1 MSKPK
6 SMIEILLKNKEI
18 HKFQSI
24 DELSYSSL
32 DFYVMQFLDYGDSE
46 INWLEK
52 NYGLDFSIMKHYE
65 DIEIS
70 SHFLENENQAAFHF
84 SLPFYNDDKKII
96 EEPIFIIIS
105 HAGLFLFSST
115 QLDTYLNKIYLNKFK
130 PLRELEDTTALL
142 EFQFGFISDYFAD
155 VTENLTRKI
164 KALAN
169 TILIEK
175 KFSNNEMDAIT
186 EYNFSNML
194 VKELL
199 IETTRVYRLYIKSN
213 WEQKSGLKES
223 IKADLMDLTVVSDYI
238 QFNFD
243 RLDDLK
249 ENISNKIDL
258 EQNHIFK
265 MLTVAT
271 VCISLP
277 TLIAGIYG
285 MNFIEM
291 PELETSY
298 GYPITLLAMLLSAIL
313 PFIYFKRKN
322 WL

>member
-1 MSKPK
+1 
-6 SMIEILLKNKEI
+6 MIEILLKNKRF
-18 HKFQSI
+18 HKVQSV
-24 DELSYSSL
+24 DELPLSDL
-32 DFYVMQFLDYGDSE
+32 DFHVMQFLDYGDSE

-52 NYGLDFSIMKHYE
+52 NYGLDFTIMKHFE

-70 SHFLENENQAAFHF
+70 SHFLENQNQAAFHF
-84 SLPFYNDDKKII
+84 SFPCYNGDKKII

-105 HAGLFLFSST
+105 QSGLFLFSSSN
-115 QLDTYLNKIYLNKFK
+115 LDNFLNKMYLNKFK
-130 PLRELEDTTALL
+130 SLRELDESKDIL
-142 EFQFGFISDYFAD
+142 EFQFSFISDYFAD
-155 VTENLTRKI
+155 TTENLARKI
-164 KALAN
+164 KILAN

-175 KFSNNEMDAIT
+175 QFSNNEMDSIT

-199 IETTRVYRLYIKSN
+199 IETTRVFRLYIKSN
-213 WEQKSGLKES
+213 WAQKMGLKEN
-223 IKADLMDLTVVSDYI
+223 IRLDLNDLTVVSDYI

-265 MLTVAT
+265 MLTVVT

-277 TLIAGIYG
+277 TLIAGVYG
-285 MNFIEM
+285 MNFEKM

-298 GYPITLLAMLLSAIL
+298 GYPIALIAMLCSSIL
-313 PFIYFKRKN
+313 PFIYFKRKK

>member
-1 MSKPK
+1 
-6 SMIEILLKNKEI
+6 MIEILLKNK
-18 HKFQSI
+18 KFNKARSV
-24 DELSYSSL
+24 DELSPASL
-32 DFYVMQFLDYGDSE
+32 DFHVLQFLDYSDYE
-46 INWLEK
+46 IKWLEK

-70 SHFLENENQAAFHF
+70 SHFLENENQASFHF
-84 SLPFYNDDKKII
+84 SFPFFNQNKKIT

-105 HAGLFLFSST
+105 ESGLFLFTNSK
-115 QLDTYLNKIYLNKFK
+115 LDHSLNKMYLNKFK
-130 PLRELEDTTALL
+130 SLRELVETKDIL

-155 VTENLTRKI
+155 ITENLARKI
-164 KALAN
+164 KILAN

-175 KFSNNEMDAIT
+175 KFSNYEMDSIT
-186 EYNFSNML
+186 DYNFSNML

-199 IETTRVYRLYIKSN
+199 IETTRVYRLYLKSN
-213 WEQKSGLKES
+213 WEKKMDLKEK
-223 IKADLMDLTVVSDYI
+223 IRADLNDLAVVSDYI

-249 ENISNKIDL
+249 ENISSKIDL

-265 MLTVAT
+265 MLTVVT

-277 TLIAGIYG
+277 TLIAGVYG
-285 MNFIEM
+285 MNFEQM
-291 PELETSY
+291 PELRNSY
-298 GYPITLLAMLLSAIL
+298 GYPIALIAMLCSAIL
-313 PFIYFKRKN
+313 PFIYFKRKK

>member
-1 MSKPK
+1 
-6 SMIEILLKNKEI
+6 MIEILLKNKKF
-18 HKFQSI
+18 HKAISV
-24 DELSYSSL
+24 DKLSPSDL
-32 DFYVMQFLDYGDSE
+32 DFHVMQFLDYGTTE

-52 NYGLDFSIMKHYE
+52 NYGLDFTIMKHFE

-84 SLPFYNDDKKII
+84 SFPFYDDKKII

-105 HAGLFLFSST
+105 QSGIFLFSSSK
-115 QLDTYLNKIYLNKFK
+115 LDDFLNKMYINKFK
-130 PLRELEDTTALL
+130 SLRDLEESKEIL

-155 VTENLTRKI
+155 TTENLARKI
-164 KALAN
+164 KILAN

-175 KFSNNEMDAIT
+175 KFSNNEMDSIT
-186 EYNFSNML
+186 DYNFNNML

-199 IETTRVYRLYIKSN
+199 IETTRVFRLYIKSN
-213 WEQKSGLKES
+213 WAQKMGLKEN
-223 IKADLMDLTVVSDYI
+223 IKADLNDLTVVSDYI

-249 ENISNKIDL
+249 ENISSKIDL

-265 MLTVAT
+265 MLTVVT
-271 VCISLP
+271 VCVSLP
-277 TLIAGIYG
+277 TLIAGVYG
-285 MNFIEM
+285 MNFQEM
-291 PELETSY
+291 PELKNYY
-298 GYPITLLAMLLSAIL
+298 GYPIALIAMLCSAIL
-313 PFIYFKRKN
+313 PFIYFKRKK

>member
-1 MSKPK
+1 
-6 SMIEILLKNKEI
+6 MIEILLKNKKF
-18 HKFQSI
+18 HKAQSI
-24 DELSYSSL
+24 DELSLLDL
-32 DFYVMQFLDYGDSE
+32 DFHVMQFLDYGNSE

-52 NYGLDFSIMKHYE
+52 NYGLDFTIMKHYE

-84 SLPFYNDDKKII
+84 SFPFYNGDKKIT

-105 HAGLFLFSST
+105 QAGLFLFSNSK
-115 QLDTYLNKIYLNKFK
+115 LDHSLNKMYLNKFK
-130 PLRELEDTTALL
+130 SLRELSETKDIL

-155 VTENLTRKI
+155 ITENLARKI
-164 KALAN
+164 KILAN

-175 KFSNNEMDAIT
+175 QFSNIEMDSIT

-199 IETTRVYRLYIKSN
+199 IETTRVYRLYLKSN
-213 WEQKSGLKES
+213 WEQKMDLKEN
-223 IKADLMDLTVVSDYI
+223 IRADLNDLTVVSDYI

-249 ENISNKIDL
+249 ENISSKIDL

-265 MLTVAT
+265 MLTVVT

-277 TLIAGIYG
+277 TLIAGVYG
-285 MNFIEM
+285 MNFTKM
-291 PELETSY
+291 PELKTFY
-298 GYPITLLAMLLSAIL
+298 GYPIALIAMLFSAIL
-313 PFIYFKRKN
+313 PFIYFKRKK

>member
-1 MSKPK
+1 
-6 SMIEILLKNKEI
+6 MIEILLKNKKF
-18 HKFQSI
+18 HKAESV
-24 DELSYSSL
+24 DELSPSSL
-32 DFYVMQFLDYGDSE
+32 DFHVLQFLDYGDSE

-52 NYGLDFSIMKHYE
+52 NYSLDFTIMKHFE

-70 SHFLENENQAAFHF
+70 SHFLEDENQAAFHF
-84 SLPFYNDDKKII
+84 SLPYFNEDKKIH

-105 HAGLFLFSST
+105 QSGLFLFSSSK
-115 QLDTYLNKIYLNKFK
+115 LDNYLTKMYSNKFK
-130 PLRELEDTTALL
+130 SLL
-142 EFQFGFISDYFAD
+142 ELAETKDILKFQFGFISDYFAD
-155 VTENLTRKI
+155 ITENLNRKI
-164 KALAN
+164 KTLAN

-175 KFSNNEMDAIT
+175 QFSNNEMDNIT

-199 IETTRVYRLYIKSN
+199 IETTRVFRLYIKSD
-213 WEQKSGLKES
+213 WEQKMNINEN
-223 IKADLMDLTVVSDYI
+223 IKADLNDLTVISDYI

-249 ENISNKIDL
+249 ENISSKIDL

-265 MLTVAT
+265 MLTVVT

-277 TLIAGIYG
+277 TLIAGVYG
-285 MNFIEM
+285 MNFTEM
-291 PELETSY
+291 PELKTFY
-298 GYPITLLAMLLSAIL
+298 GYPTALIAMLCSAIL
-313 PFIYFKRKN
+313 PFIYFKRKK

>member
-1 MSKPK
+1 
-6 SMIEILLKNKEI
+6 MIEILLKNKKF
-18 HKFQSI
+18 HKVQSV
-24 DELSYSSL
+24 DELSPSNL
-32 DFYVMQFLDYGDSE
+32 DFHVLQFLDYSDSE

-52 NYGLDFSIMKHYE
+52 NYGLDFSIMKHFE

-84 SLPFYNDDKKII
+84 SFPFYEEKKIT

-105 HAGLFLFSST
+105 KSGLFLFSSSK
-115 QLDTYLNKIYLNKFK
+115 LDNFLNKMYLNKFK
-130 PLRELEDTTALL
+130 FLRELEESKDIL
-142 EFQFGFISDYFAD
+142 EFQFSFISDYFAD
-155 VTENLTRKI
+155 ITENLARKI
-164 KALAN
+164 KILAN

-175 KFSNNEMDAIT
+175 QFSNNEMDSIT
-186 EYNFSNML
+186 DYNFSNML

-199 IETTRVYRLYIKSN
+199 IETTRVFRLYIKSN
-213 WEQKSGLKES
+213 WAQKMGLKEN
-223 IKADLMDLTVVSDYI
+223 IKADLNDLTVVSDYI

-249 ENISNKIDL
+249 ENISSKIDL

-265 MLTVAT
+265 MLTVVT

-277 TLIAGIYG
+277 TFIAGVYG
-285 MNFIEM
+285 MNFEIM
-291 PELETSY
+291 PELKTSY
-298 GYPITLLAMLLSAIL
+298 GYPIALIAMLCSAIL
-313 PFIYFKRKN
+313 PFIYFKRKK

>member
-1 MSKPK
+1 
-6 SMIEILLKNKEI
+6 MIELLLKNK
-18 HKFQSI
+18 KFQKFEDI
-24 DELSYSSL
+24 QEFTTENLE
-32 DFYVMQFLDYGDSE
+32 FHVIQFLDYSNSDLR
-46 INWLEK
+46 WLEK
-52 NYGLDFSIMKHYE
+52 NYALDFTIMKHFE

-70 SHFLENENQAAFHF
+70 SHFLEDENQAAFHF
-84 SLPFYNDDKKII
+84 SFPFYNEEKII
-96 EEPIFIIIS
+96 TEEPIFIILS
-105 HAGLFLFSST
+105 PAGLFLFSSSK
-115 QLDTYLNKIYLNKFK
+115 LDHSLNKVYLNKFRS
-130 PLRELEDTTALL
+130 LREHAETKEIL

-155 VTENLTRKI
+155 ITENLTRKI
-164 KALAN
+164 KHLSS

-175 KFSNNEMDAIT
+175 QFSNNIMNSIT

-199 IETTRVYRLYIKSN
+199 IETTRVFRLYLKSD
-213 WEQKSGLKES
+213 WEQKMNLKES
-223 IKADLMDLTVVSDYI
+223 IRGELNDLNVVSDYI

-265 MLTVAT
+265 MLTVVT

-285 MNFIEM
+285 MNFEAM
-291 PELETSY
+291 PELTTEY
-298 GYPITLLAMLLSAIL
+298 GYPLTMLGMLCSAIL
-313 PFIYFKRKN
+313 PFIYFKRKK

>member
-1 MSKPK
+1 
-6 SMIEILLKNKEI
+6 MIEILLKNKKF
-18 HKFQSI
+18 HKALNI
-24 DELSYSSL
+24 EELSQSDV
-32 DFYVMQFLDYGDSE
+32 DFHVMQFLDYGDSE
-46 INWLEK
+46 IKWLEK
-52 NYGLDFSIMKHYE
+52 NYGLDFTIMKHYE

-84 SLPFYNDDKKII
+84 SFPFYNEEKII
-96 EEPIFIIIS
+96 TEEPIFIILS
-105 HAGLFLFSST
+105 SSGLFLFSSAK
-115 QLDTYLNKIYLNKFK
+115 LDHSLNKVYLNKFK
-130 PLRELEDTTALL
+130 TLRELAETKDIL

-155 VTENLTRKI
+155 ITENLTRKI
-164 KALAN
+164 KQLSN

-175 KFSNNEMDAIT
+175 QFSNTVMDSIT

-199 IETTRVYRLYIKSN
+199 IETTRVFRLYLKSN
-213 WEQKSGLKES
+213 WEQKMNLKEN
-223 IKADLMDLTVVSDYI
+223 IRGDLNDLTVVSDYI

-265 MLTVAT
+265 MLTVVT
-271 VCISLP
+271 VCVSLP
-277 TLIAGIYG
+277 TFIAGVYG
-285 MNFIEM
+285 MNFTEM
-291 PELETSY
+291 PELKTHY
-298 GYPITLLAMLLSAIL
+298 GYPLAILAMLCSAIL
-313 PFIYFKRKN
+313 PFIYFKRKK

>member
-1 MSKPK
+1 
-6 SMIEILLKNKEI
+6 MIEILLKNKKF
-18 HKFQSI
+18 HKAKSV
-24 DELSYSSL
+24 DELSPSNL
-32 DFYVMQFLDYGDSE
+32 DFHVLQFLDYGATE

-52 NYGLDFSIMKHYE
+52 NYELDFTIMKHFE

-70 SHFLENENQAAFHF
+70 SHFLENKNQVAFHF
-84 SLPFYNDDKKII
+84 SFPFYNEDKKIT

-105 HAGLFLFSST
+105 QSGMFLFSSSK
-115 QLDTYLNKIYLNKFK
+115 LDDFLNKMYLNKFK
-130 PLRELEDTTALL
+130 SFRELEESKDIL

-155 VTENLTRKI
+155 TTENLARKI
-164 KALAN
+164 KILAN

-175 KFSNNEMDAIT
+175 KFSNNEMDSIT
-186 EYNFSNML
+186 DYNFSNML

-199 IETTRVYRLYIKSN
+199 IETTRVFRLYIKSD
-213 WEQKSGLKES
+213 WAQKMGLKEK
-223 IKADLMDLTVVSDYI
+223 IKDDLNDLTVVSDYI

-249 ENISNKIDL
+249 ENISSKIDL

-265 MLTVAT
+265 MLTVVT

-277 TLIAGIYG
+277 TLIAGVYG
-285 MNFIEM
+285 MNFQEM
-291 PELETSY
+291 PELKKYY
-298 GYPITLLAMLLSAIL
+298 GYPIALIAMLCSAIL
-313 PFIYFKRKN
+313 PFIYFKRKK